1 MNTIYKYIDR
11 LSKRH
16 DEHLCVYGDNSER
29 LNGTCETSDARTFSF
44 AAGSRGASIRIPN
57 SVLQS
62 GCGYLEDRRPASDAD
77 PYRVT
82 AAIFSSACL
91 APENA

>member
-1 MNTIYKYIDR
+1 LKTIYKYIDR
-11 LSKRH
+11 LSKKH
-16 DEHLCVYGDNSER
+16 DEHIRVYGDNSER
-29 LNGTCETSDARTFSF
+29 LNGTCETSDARTFSY

-57 SVLQS
+57 SVLQT
-62 GCGYLEDRRPASDAD
+62 GCGYFEDRRPASDAD

-91 APENA
+91 HNE